1 MQYSSQLLVVI
12 PTSFRF
18 LPNIMTQQFL
28 LYVIDLCSSSH
39 EYDRD
44 AHLLLHYVPYVSIKF
59 KQQCMEKD
67 EMPIQQNF
75 P

>member
-1 MQYSSQLLVVI
+1 
-12 PTSFRF
+12 
-18 LPNIMTQQFL
+18 MTQQFL
-28 LYVIDLCSSSH
+28 LHVIDLCSSSH